1 MIFVK
6 IGVVLLMLSVGVE
19 VVKSILKNNY
29 GSQFLMQLGGI
40 ILIILGI
47 ASIDL
52 VYSSFFTQGWLFFPS
67 MINTLLKGSGISLVY
82 SDKLNVVLNMI
93 GTSIMLIILYIIAR
107 NKGITTDKKRIKL
120 VEVDK
125 KVPIYVDKKTFNY
138 SFFWIGL
145 TTLLLYFSYYSYVFD
160 LGRMDKRTLIPLMIV
175 CGIVEFLLTVTQYF
189 FLKELNQISFMILLF
204 KGKEKYRDIVT
215 KIDKLLNNSTVYV
228 QGKEIDNLLKTCVDM
243 NVFDVIGTEKIR
255 DIKLN
260 DTVQIKLTEL
270 AKKLFSN
277 QEELLSKGVVICEEG
292 VDLYSLEE

>member
-19 VVKSILKNNY
+19 VVKSILKNNH
-29 GSQFLMQLGGI
+29 GAQFLMQLGAI
-40 ILIILGI
+40 IFVILGI

-67 MINTLLKGSGISLVY
+67 MINTLLKESEIPLVY
-82 SDKLNVVLNMI
+82 SDKLNVELNMI
-93 GTSIMLIILYIIAR
+93 GISIILIILYIIAR

-120 VEVDK
+120 VELDN

-145 TTLLLYFSYYSYVFD
+145 TTLLVSFSYYSYIFD
-160 LGRMDKRTLIPLMIV
+160 LGRTDKRILIPLMIV
-175 CGIVEFLLTVTQYF
+175 CGIVELLLTVTQYI
-189 FLKELNQISFMILLF
+189 FLKELKQIGFMILLF
-204 KGKEKYRDIVT
+204 KDKEKYSDIVT
-215 KIDKLLNNSTVYV
+215 KIDKLLTNSTVYV

-270 AKKLFSN
+270 AKKFFSN

>member
-125 KVPIYVDKKTFNY
+125 KVPVYVDKKTFNY

-160 LGRMDKRTLIPLMIV
+160 LGRTDKRTLIPLMIV

-204 KGKEKYRDIVT
+204 KNKEKYRDIVT
-215 KIDKLLNNSTVYV
+215 KIDKLLTNSTVYV

>member
-6 IGVVLLMLSVGVE
+6 IGVVLLMLSIGVE
-19 VVKSILKNNY
+19 VVKCILKNIY
-29 GSQFLMQLGGI
+29 GARILMQFGVT
-40 ILIILGI
+40 ILGTLLI
-47 ASIDL
+47 ASLDL
-52 VYSSFFTQGWLFFPS
+52 VYSSFFRQDWLFFPS
-67 MINTLLKGSGISLVY
+67 MINTLLKGSEIPFDY
-82 SDKLNVVLNMI
+82 SDRLNVGVSMI
-93 GTSIMLIILYIIAR
+93 CATILIIMIYIIAR
-107 NKGITTDKKRIKL
+107 NRQITIDKKRFKL
-120 VEVDK
+120 VELDN

-138 SFFWIGL
+138 SCFWWGL
-145 TTLLLYFSYYSYVFD
+145 TTLIVYFSYYSYVFD
-160 LGRMDKRTLIPLMIV
+160 LGRMDKRIVIPLIFIFGM
-175 CGIVEFLLTVTQYF
+175 VELVLTGMHYF
-189 FLKELNQISFMILLF
+189 FLKELIQISFMIRLF
-204 KGKEKYRDIVT
+204 INKEKYSDIVI

-228 QGKEIDNLLKTCVDM
+228 QGKEIDNQLKTCVDM

>member
-19 VVKSILKNNY
+19 VVKSILKNNH
-29 GSQFLMQLGGI
+29 GAQFLMQLGAI
-40 ILIILGI
+40 IFVILGI

-67 MINTLLKGSGISLVY
+67 MINTLLKESEIPFVY
-82 SDKLNVVLNMI
+82 SDKLNVELNMI
-93 GTSIMLIILYIIAR
+93 GISIILIILYIIAR
-107 NKGITTDKKRIKL
+107 NRLITTDKKQIKL
-120 VEVDK
+120 VELDN

-145 TTLLLYFSYYSYVFD
+145 TTLLVSFSYYSYIFD
-160 LGRMDKRTLIPLMIV
+160 LGRTDKRILIPLMIV
-175 CGIVEFLLTVTQYF
+175 CGIVELLLTVTQYI
-189 FLKELNQISFMILLF
+189 FLKELKQIGFMILLF
-204 KGKEKYRDIVT
+204 KDKEKYSDIVT
-215 KIDKLLNNSTVYV
+215 KIDKLLTNSTVYV

-270 AKKLFSN
+270 AKKFFSN

>member
-125 KVPIYVDKKTFNY
+125 KVPVYVDKKTFNY

-160 LGRMDKRTLIPLMIV
+160 LGRTDKRTLIPLMIV

-189 FLKELNQISFMILLF
+189 FFKELNQISFMILLF
-204 KGKEKYRDIVT
+204 KNKEKYRDIVT
-215 KIDKLLNNSTVYV
+215 KIDKLLTNSTVYV

>member
-175 CGIVEFLLTVTQYF
+175 CGIVEFLLTVIQYF

-204 KGKEKYRDIVT
+204 KDKEKYRDIVT

>member
-29 GSQFLMQLGGI
+29 GSRILMQFGVT
-40 ILIILGI
+40 ILGTLLI
-47 ASIDL
+47 ASLDL
-52 VYSSFFTQGWLFFPS
+52 VYSSFFRQDWLFFPS
-67 MINTLLKGSGISLVY
+67 MINNLLKGSEIPFDY
-82 SDKLNVVLNMI
+82 SDRLNVGLSMI
-93 GTSIMLIILYIIAR
+93 CATILIIMLYIIVR
-107 NKGITTDKKRIKL
+107 NRQITIDKKRFKL
-120 VEVDK
+120 DELDN

-138 SFFWIGL
+138 SCFWWGL
-145 TTLLLYFSYYSYVFD
+145 TTLIVYFSYYSYVFD
-160 LGRMDKRTLIPLMIV
+160 LGRMDKRIVIPLIFIFGM
-175 CGIVEFLLTVTQYF
+175 VELVLTGMQYF
-189 FLKELNQISFMILLF
+189 FLKELIQISFMIRLLIN
-204 KGKEKYRDIVT
+204 KEKYSDIVT

-228 QGKEIDNLLKTCVDM
+228 QGKEIDDQLKTCVDM

>member
-160 LGRMDKRTLIPLMIV
+160 LGRTDKRTLIPLMIV

-204 KGKEKYRDIVT
+204 KEKEKYRDIVT

>member
-160 LGRMDKRTLIPLMIV
+160 LGRTDKRTLIPLMIV

-204 KGKEKYRDIVT
+204 KDKEKYRDIVT

>member
-1 MIFVK
+1 MD
-6 IGVVLLMLSVGVE
+6 
-19 VVKSILKNNY
+19 N
-29 GSQFLMQLGGI
+29 
-40 ILIILGI
+40 
-47 ASIDL
+47 
-52 VYSSFFTQGWLFFPS
+52 
-67 MINTLLKGSGISLVY
+67 
-82 SDKLNVVLNMI
+82 
-93 GTSIMLIILYIIAR
+93 
-107 NKGITTDKKRIKL
+107 
-120 VEVDK
+120 

-145 TTLLLYFSYYSYVFD
+145 TTLLVSFSYYSYIFD
-160 LGRMDKRTLIPLMIV
+160 LGRTDKRILIPLMIV
-175 CGIVEFLLTVTQYF
+175 CGIVELLLTVTQYI
-189 FLKELNQISFMILLF
+189 FLKELKQIGFMILLF
-204 KGKEKYRDIVT
+204 KDKEKYSDIVT
-215 KIDKLLNNSTVYV
+215 KIDKLLTNSTVYV

>member
-6 IGVVLLMLSVGVE
+6 IGVVLLMLSVGVDI
-19 VVKSILKNNY
+19 VKSILKNNY

-52 VYSSFFTQGWLFFPS
+52 VYSSFFAQGWLFFPS
-67 MINTLLKGSGISLVY
+67 MINTLLKGSGIFLVY
-82 SDKLNVVLNMI
+82 SDKLNVLLNMI

-160 LGRMDKRTLIPLMIV
+160 LGRTDKRTLIPLMIV

-189 FLKELNQISFMILLF
+189 FLKELNQISFMIFLF
-204 KGKEKYRDIVT
+204 KDKEKYRDIVT
-215 KIDKLLNNSTVYV
+215 KIDKLLTNSTVYV
-228 QGKEIDNLLKTCVDM
+228 QGREIDNLLKTCVDM
-243 NVFDVIGTEKIR
+243 NVFAVIGTEKIR

-277 QEELLSKGVVICEEG
+277 QDELLSKGVVICEEG

>member
-204 KGKEKYRDIVT
+204 KDKEKYRDIVT

>member
-160 LGRMDKRTLIPLMIV
+160 LGRTDKRTLIPLMIV

-204 KGKEKYRDIVT
+204 KEKEKYRDIVT

-260 DTVQIKLTEL
+260 DIVQIKLTEL

>member
-6 IGVVLLMLSVGVE
+6 IGVVLLMLSIGVE
-19 VVKSILKNNY
+19 VVKCILKNIY
-29 GSQFLMQLGGI
+29 GARILMQFGVT
-40 ILIILGI
+40 ILGTLLI

-82 SDKLNVVLNMI
+82 SDKLNVLLNMI

-160 LGRMDKRTLIPLMIV
+160 LGRTDKRTLIPLMIV

-204 KGKEKYRDIVT
+204 KDKEKYRDIVT

>member
-19 VVKSILKNNY
+19 VVKSILKNNH
-29 GSQFLMQLGGI
+29 GAQFLMQLGAI
-40 ILIILGI
+40 IFVILGI

-67 MINTLLKGSGISLVY
+67 MINTLLKESEIPLVY
-82 SDKLNVVLNMI
+82 SDKLNVELNMI
-93 GTSIMLIILYIIAR
+93 GISIILIILYIIAR

-120 VEVDK
+120 VELDN

-145 TTLLLYFSYYSYVFD
+145 TTLLVSFSYYSYIFD
-160 LGRMDKRTLIPLMIV
+160 LGRTDKRILIPLMIV
-175 CGIVEFLLTVTQYF
+175 CGIVELLLTVTQYI
-189 FLKELNQISFMILLF
+189 FLKELKQIGFMILLF
-204 KGKEKYRDIVT
+204 KDKEKYSDIVT
-215 KIDKLLNNSTVYV
+215 KIDKLLTNSTVYV

-270 AKKLFSN
+270 AKKFFSN
-277 QEELLSKGVVICEEG
+277 QEELLSKGVVI
-292 VDLYSLEE
+292 

>member
-1 MIFVK
+1 
-6 IGVVLLMLSVGVE
+6 
-19 VVKSILKNNY
+19 KSILKNNH
-29 GSQFLMQLGGI
+29 GAQFLMQLGAI
-40 ILIILGI
+40 IFVILGI

-67 MINTLLKGSGISLVY
+67 MINTLLKESEIPLVY
-82 SDKLNVVLNMI
+82 SDKLNVELNMI
-93 GTSIMLIILYIIAR
+93 GISIILIILYIIAR

-120 VEVDK
+120 VELDN

-145 TTLLLYFSYYSYVFD
+145 TTLLVSFSYYSYIFD
-160 LGRMDKRTLIPLMIV
+160 LGRTDKRILIPLMIV
-175 CGIVEFLLTVTQYF
+175 CGIVELLLTVTQYI
-189 FLKELNQISFMILLF
+189 FLKELKQIGFMILLF
-204 KGKEKYRDIVT
+204 KDKEKYSDIVT
-215 KIDKLLNNSTVYV
+215 KIDKLLTNSTVYV

>member
-19 VVKSILKNNY
+19 VVKSILKNNH
-29 GSQFLMQLGGI
+29 GAQFLMQLGAI
-40 ILIILGI
+40 IFVILGI

-67 MINTLLKGSGISLVY
+67 MINTLLKESEIPLVY
-82 SDKLNVVLNMI
+82 SDKLNVELNMI
-93 GTSIMLIILYIIAR
+93 GISIILIILYIIAR

-120 VEVDK
+120 VELDN

-145 TTLLLYFSYYSYVFD
+145 TTLLVSFSYYSYIFD
-160 LGRMDKRTLIPLMIV
+160 LGRTDKRILIPLMII
-175 CGIVEFLLTVTQYF
+175 CGIVELLLTVTQYIF
-189 FLKELNQISFMILLF
+189 FKELKQIGFMILLF
-204 KGKEKYRDIVT
+204 KDKEKYSDIVT
-215 KIDKLLNNSTVYV
+215 KIDKLLTNSTVYV

>member
-82 SDKLNVVLNMI
+82 SDKLNVLLNMI

-145 TTLLLYFSYYSYVFD
+145 TTILLYFSYYSYVFD
-160 LGRMDKRTLIPLMIV
+160 LGRTDKRTLIPLMIV

-204 KGKEKYRDIVT
+204 KDKEKYRDIVT

-277 QEELLSKGVVICEEG
+277 QDELLSKGVVICEEG
-292 VDLYSLEE
+292 VDLYNLEE

>member
-1 MIFVK
+1 MIFIK
-6 IGVVLLMLSVGVE
+6 IGVVLLMLSIGVE
-19 VVKSILKNNY
+19 VVKCILKNIY
-29 GSQFLMQLGGI
+29 GARILMQFGVT
-40 ILIILGI
+40 ILGTLLI
-47 ASIDL
+47 ASLDL
-52 VYSSFFTQGWLFFPS
+52 VYSSFFRQDWLFFPS
-67 MINTLLKGSGISLVY
+67 MINTLLKGSEIPFDY
-82 SDKLNVVLNMI
+82 SDRLNVGLSMI
-93 GTSIMLIILYIIAR
+93 CATILIIMLYIIAR
-107 NKGITTDKKRIKL
+107 NRQITIDKKRIKL

-145 TTLLLYFSYYSYVFD
+145 TTLLVFFSYYSYIFD
-160 LGRMDKRTLIPLMIV
+160 LGRTDKRTLIPLMIV

-204 KGKEKYRDIVT
+204 KDKEKYSDIVI

-228 QGKEIDNLLKTCVDM
+228 QGKEIDSQLKTCVDM

-277 QEELLSKGVVICEEG
+277 QEELLAKGVVICEEG

>member
-6 IGVVLLMLSVGVE
+6 IGVVLLMLIVGVE
-19 VVKSILKNNY
+19 VVKSILKNNH
-29 GSQFLMQLGGI
+29 GAQFLMQLGAI
-40 ILIILGI
+40 IFVILGI

-67 MINTLLKGSGISLVY
+67 MINTLLKESEIPLVY
-82 SDKLNVVLNMI
+82 SDKLNVELNMI
-93 GTSIMLIILYIIAR
+93 GISIILIILYIIAR

-120 VEVDK
+120 VELDN

-145 TTLLLYFSYYSYVFD
+145 TTLLVSFSYYSYIFD
-160 LGRMDKRTLIPLMIV
+160 LGRTDKRILIPLMIV
-175 CGIVEFLLTVTQYF
+175 CGIVELLLTVTQYI
-189 FLKELNQISFMILLF
+189 FLKELKQIGFMILLF
-204 KGKEKYRDIVT
+204 KDKEKYSDIVT
-215 KIDKLLNNSTVYV
+215 KIDKLLTNSTVYV

-270 AKKLFSN
+270 AKKFFSN

>member
-1 MIFVK
+1 
-6 IGVVLLMLSVGVE
+6 
-19 VVKSILKNNY
+19 
-29 GSQFLMQLGGI
+29 
-40 ILIILGI
+40 
-47 ASIDL
+47 
-52 VYSSFFTQGWLFFPS
+52 
-67 MINTLLKGSGISLVY
+67 
-82 SDKLNVVLNMI
+82 
-93 GTSIMLIILYIIAR
+93 
-107 NKGITTDKKRIKL
+107 KGITTDKKRIKL
-120 VEVDK
+120 VELDN

-145 TTLLLYFSYYSYVFD
+145 TTLLVSFSYYSYIFD
-160 LGRMDKRTLIPLMIV
+160 LGRTDKRILIPLMIV
-175 CGIVEFLLTVTQYF
+175 CGIVELLLTVTQYI
-189 FLKELNQISFMILLF
+189 FLKELKQIGFMILLF
-204 KGKEKYRDIVT
+204 KDKEKYSDIVT
-215 KIDKLLNNSTVYV
+215 KIDKLLTNSTVYV

>member
-19 VVKSILKNNY
+19 VVKSILKNNH
-29 GSQFLMQLGGI
+29 GAQFLMQLGAI
-40 ILIILGI
+40 IFVILGI

-67 MINTLLKGSGISLVY
+67 MINTLLKESEIPLVY
-82 SDKLNVVLNMI
+82 SDKLNVELNMI
-93 GTSIMLIILYIIAR
+93 GISIILIILYIIAR

-120 VEVDK
+120 VELDN

-145 TTLLLYFSYYSYVFD
+145 TTLLVSFSYYSYIFD
-160 LGRMDKRTLIPLMIV
+160 LGRTDKRILIPLMIV
-175 CGIVEFLLTVTQYF
+175 CGIVELLLTVTQYI
-189 FLKELNQISFMILLF
+189 FLKELKQIGFMILLF
-204 KGKEKYRDIVT
+204 KDKEKYSDIVT
-215 KIDKLLNNSTVYV
+215 KIDKLLTNSTVYV

-270 AKKLFSN
+270 AKKFFSN
-277 QEELLSKGVVICEEG
+277 QEELLSKGVVIC
-292 VDLYSLEE
+292 

>member
-160 LGRMDKRTLIPLMIV
+160 LGRTDKRTLIPLMIV

-189 FLKELNQISFMILLF
+189 FFKELNQISFMILLF
-204 KGKEKYRDIVT
+204 KDKEKYRDIVT

>member
-125 KVPIYVDKKTFNY
+125 KVPVYVDKKTFNY

-160 LGRMDKRTLIPLMIV
+160 LGRTDKRTLIPLMIV

-189 FLKELNQISFMILLF
+189 FFKELNQISFMILLF
-204 KGKEKYRDIVT
+204 KNKEKYRDIVT
-215 KIDKLLNNSTVYV
+215 KIDKLLTNSTVYV

-277 QEELLSKGVVICEEG
+277 QDELLSKGVVICEEG

>member
-6 IGVVLLMLSVGVE
+6 IGVVLLMLSVGVDI
-19 VVKSILKNNY
+19 VKSILKNNY

-82 SDKLNVVLNMI
+82 SDKLNVLLNMI

-189 FLKELNQISFMILLF
+189 FLKELNQISFMIFLF
-204 KGKEKYRDIVT
+204 KDKEKYRDIVT
-215 KIDKLLNNSTVYV
+215 KIDKLLTNSTVYV
-228 QGKEIDNLLKTCVDM
+228 QGREIDNLLKTCVDM
-243 NVFDVIGTEKIR
+243 NVFSVIGTEKIR

-277 QEELLSKGVVICEEG
+277 QDELLSKGVVICEEG

>member
-6 IGVVLLMLSVGVE
+6 IGVVLLMLSVGVDI
-19 VVKSILKNNY
+19 VKSILKNNY

-52 VYSSFFTQGWLFFPS
+52 VYSSFFAQGWLFFPS
-67 MINTLLKGSGISLVY
+67 MINTLLKGSGIFLVY
-82 SDKLNVVLNMI
+82 SDKLNVLLNMI

-160 LGRMDKRTLIPLMIV
+160 LGRTDKRTLIPLMIV

-189 FLKELNQISFMILLF
+189 FLKELNQISFMIFLF
-204 KGKEKYRDIVT
+204 KDKEKYRDIVT
-215 KIDKLLNNSTVYV
+215 KIDKLLTNSTVYV
-228 QGKEIDNLLKTCVDM
+228 QGREIDNLLKTCVDM
-243 NVFDVIGTEKIR
+243 NVFAVIGTEKI
-255 DIKLN
+255 
-260 DTVQIKLTEL
+260 
-270 AKKLFSN
+270 
-277 QEELLSKGVVICEEG
+277 
-292 VDLYSLEE
+292 

>member
-125 KVPIYVDKKTFNY
+125 KVPIYVDKKKFNY

-160 LGRMDKRTLIPLMIV
+160 LGRTDKRTLIPLMIV

-204 KGKEKYRDIVT
+204 KDKEKYRDIVT

>member
-6 IGVVLLMLSVGVE
+6 IGVVLLMLSVGVD

-160 LGRMDKRTLIPLMIV
+160 LGRTDKRTLIPLMIV

-204 KGKEKYRDIVT
+204 KDKEKYRDIVT

>member
-160 LGRMDKRTLIPLMIV
+160 LGRTDKRTLIPLMIV

-204 KGKEKYRDIVT
+204 KDKEKYRDIVT

-277 QEELLSKGVVICEEG
+277 QDELLSKGVVICEEG

>member
-6 IGVVLLMLSVGVE
+6 IGVVLLMLSVGVDI
-19 VVKSILKNNY
+19 VKSILKNNY

-82 SDKLNVVLNMI
+82 SDKLNVLLNMI

-160 LGRMDKRTLIPLMIV
+160 LGRTDKRTLIPLMIV

-189 FLKELNQISFMILLF
+189 FLKELNQISFMIFLF
-204 KGKEKYRDIVT
+204 KDKEKYRDIVT
-215 KIDKLLNNSTVYV
+215 KIDKLLTNSTVYV
-228 QGKEIDNLLKTCVDM
+228 QGREIDNLLKTCVDM
-243 NVFDVIGTEKIR
+243 NVFAVIGTEKIR

-277 QEELLSKGVVICEEG
+277 QDELLSKGVVICEEG